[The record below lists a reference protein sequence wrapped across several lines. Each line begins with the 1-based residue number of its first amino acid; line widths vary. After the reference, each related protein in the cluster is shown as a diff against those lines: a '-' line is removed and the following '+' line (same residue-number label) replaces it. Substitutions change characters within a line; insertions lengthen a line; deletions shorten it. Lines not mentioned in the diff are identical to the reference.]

1 MSDAK
6 KPDLMSRSLIDLREM
21 LERENKLLANERFL
35 ARLKDKGEKI
45 RQFRD
50 EIERAIQIKQSLEET
65 ESFLARLSLGEKAI
79 LPKHPMVS
87 RWRVILVAF
96 NRPIVQILLILFAFV
111 LILFSPVLGEQPP
124 HADGQASDRQP
135 AEELGRGEGA
145 AQR

>member
-65 ESFLARLSLGEKAI
+65 ESFLAKLSLGEKAI

-96 NRPIVQILLILFAFV
+96 KKSADCPNSSNSVLFCSSLSSSRRTATTCRRP
-111 LILFSPVLGEQPP
+111 SK
-124 HADGQASDRQP
+124 QP
-135 AEELGRGEGA
+135 AASRRA
-145 AQR
+145 RTW